1 MGVIRGVLN
10 SLFFL
15 RKDFAHTKS
24 TKKTQKST
32 KKDKSKKKPQNA
44 TSKQKGYGGPTK
56 QVIVLPY
63 IRTKTVWDRLKN

>member
-15 RKDFAHTKS
+15 RKDFAHNKS

-32 KKDKSKKKPQNA
+32 KKDKSKKTHKTQQA
-44 TSKQKGYGGPTK
+44 SSKGMVVPLNK
-56 QVIVLPY
+56 
-63 IRTKTVWDRLKN
+63 